1 MSKNPTPL
9 RVLVVDDDPSVR
21 TAYANVLAP
30 RRVRRTTIDNMELGL
45 FGSTTAKTSG
55 LVKGLEVACASQGQE
70 ALGLVERAVAE
81 GRPFAVA
88 FIDMRMPPGWDGLE
102 TAERIRAVD
111 PRIQIVIATAYSD
124 RAWDD
129 VVRRLGRVDSLLL
142 LKKPFDANEVQQ
154 MAAALGEKWRLA
166 QAAAAEL
173 AESKRLAAGLQAAN
187 ADLEREVADRQAAER
202 KLHRHAYYD
211 TLTGLSNRY
220 RLLDRLETAFA
231 RRRRD
236 PTFSFAVLYFDL
248 DSFKL
253 VNDGL
258 GHDMGDKVLVEIA
271 RRLTS
276 GLRGA
281 DAVTRAD
288 DDAASRLGGDEFVVV
303 LEGIHRHV
311 DAAVVAERL
320 LRMIS
325 QPIDLGVQQIALA
338 ASVGVAVAEERHN
351 GAEEIL
357 RDADMAM
364 YRAKFDRLRIA
375 MFDPAMRAAAG
386 RRLSIESD
394 LRRAVE
400 ARHFHLVFQP
410 ICHAADG
417 RISALEALVRWNHPD
432 YPVRQ
437 PAEFIPVAE
446 ETGLIVPL
454 GRWILEEACRTLAAI
469 RASEPEANDVRMSVN
484 VSRRQLLEPRFA
496 ADVRDILE
504 RTGVPACRVDLEIT
518 ESAIIGDEQAALARL
533 AELKR
538 IGVGIHLDDF
548 GTGYSSLSCLQKF
561 PLDLVKVDRS
571 FIRDLGDVTVAAAV
585 VEAIVPLS
593 HRMGMQVT
601 VEGVETQPQLAA
613 LQALGIDFVQGF
625 LLHRPDTIEA
635 VIALLHARSAP
646 VEGGQVVPTA

>member
-1 MSKNPTPL
+1 MSHPAAPL

-30 RRVRRTTIDNMELGL
+30 RRGRRTTIDNLETGL
-45 FGSTTAKTSG
+45 FGSPTTKGTG
-55 LVKGLEVACASQGQE
+55 LVKALDVACASQGQE

-88 FIDMRMPPGWDGLE
+88 FIDMRMPPGWDGLT

-111 PRIQIVIATAYSD
+111 PQIQIVIATAYSD
-124 RAWDD
+124 HAWDD

-154 MAAALGEKWRLA
+154 MAAALSEKWRLA
-166 QAAAAEL
+166 LTAAAEL
-173 AESKRLAAGLQAAN
+173 EESKRLAAGLTAAN
-187 ADLEREVADRQAAER
+187 VELEREVADRQAAER

-211 TLTGLSNRY
+211 PLTGLSNRY
-220 RLLDRLETAFA
+220 RLIDRLETAFE
-231 RRRRD
+231 RRRRE

-258 GHDMGDKVLVEIA
+258 GHEMGDKVLVEIA
-271 RRLTS
+271 RRLS
-276 GLRGA
+276 SALRGA
-281 DAVTRAD
+281 DAVAWAD
-288 DDAASRLGGDEFVVV
+288 DHAASRLGGDEFVVL
-303 LEGIHRHV
+303 LEGIRRPT
-311 DAAVVAERL
+311 DAAVVADRL
-320 LRMIS
+320 LRLIS
-325 QPIDLGVQQIALA
+325 QPIDLVVQQVALA
-338 ASVGVAVAEERHN
+338 ASVGVAVAEDRHET
-351 GAEEIL
+351 ADEIL

-386 RRLSIESD
+386 RRLSVESD

-400 ARHFHLVFQP
+400 ARHFQLVFQP
-410 ICHAADG
+410 ICRASDG
-417 RISALEALVRWNHPD
+417 RIAALEALVRWNHPD
-432 YPVRQ
+432 YPVR
-437 PAEFIPVAE
+437 PPSEFIPVAE

-454 GRWILEEACRTLAAI
+454 GRWILEEACRTLAAM
-469 RASEPEANDVRMSVN
+469 RAAAPEADDVRMSVN
-484 VSRRQLLEPRFA
+484 VSRRQLLDPRFG
-496 ADVRDILE
+496 ADVRSILE
-504 RTGVPACRVDLEIT
+504 RTGAPASRVDLEIT
-518 ESAIIGDEQAALARL
+518 ESAIIGDEEAALKRL
-533 AELKR
+533 AELKE

-571 FIRDLGDVTVAAAV
+571 FIRDLGDAAVTAAV
-585 VEAIVPLS
+585 VEAIVPLT

-601 VEGVETQPQLAA
+601 VEGVETEPQLAA

-635 VIALLHARSAP
+635 VMTLLDARTAP
-646 VEGGQVVPTA
+646 VDDGQVVPVT

>member
-1 MSKNPTPL
+1 
-9 RVLVVDDDPSVR
+9 
-21 TAYANVLAP
+21 
-30 RRVRRTTIDNMELGL
+30 
-45 FGSTTAKTSG
+45 
-55 LVKGLEVACASQGQE
+55 
-70 ALGLVERAVAE
+70 
-81 GRPFAVA
+81 
-88 FIDMRMPPGWDGLE
+88 
-102 TAERIRAVD
+102 
-111 PRIQIVIATAYSD
+111 
-124 RAWDD
+124 
-129 VVRRLGRVDSLLL
+129 
-142 LKKPFDANEVQQ
+142 
-154 MAAALGEKWRLA
+154 
-166 QAAAAEL
+166 
-173 AESKRLAAGLQAAN
+173 
-187 ADLEREVADRQAAER
+187 
-202 KLHRHAYYD
+202 
-211 TLTGLSNRY
+211 
-220 RLLDRLETAFA
+220 
-231 RRRRD
+231 
-236 PTFSFAVLYFDL
+236 
-248 DSFKL
+248 
-253 VNDGL
+253 
-258 GHDMGDKVLVEIA
+258 
-271 RRLTS
+271 
-276 GLRGA
+276 
-281 DAVTRAD
+281 
-288 DDAASRLGGDEFVVV
+288 
-303 LEGIHRHV
+303 
-311 DAAVVAERL
+311 
-320 LRMIS
+320 
-325 QPIDLGVQQIALA
+325 
-338 ASVGVAVAEERHN
+338 
-351 GAEEIL
+351 
-357 RDADMAM
+357 
-364 YRAKFDRLRIA
+364 
-375 MFDPAMRAAAG
+375 
-386 RRLSIESD
+386 
-394 LRRAVE
+394 VE